1 MEYNANI
8 KQAELIQILEKLG
21 TKYTE
26 AVNTLYD
33 LGLDSLQIYDLVNDH
48 EIAADDD
55 RFKDPL
61 FWIYL
66 GRDLDNLNTY

>member
-8 KQAELIQILEKLG
+8 KQSELIQILEKLG

-26 AVNTLYD
+26 AVNTLFD

-48 EIAADDD
+48 EIVADDD

>member
-8 KQAELIQILEKLG
+8 KQSELIQILEKLG

-26 AVNTLYD
+26 AVNSLFD

-48 EIAADDD
+48 EIVADDD

>member
-26 AVNTLYD
+26 AVNTLFD
-33 LGLDSLQIYDLVNDH
+33 LELDSLQIYDLVNDH
-48 EIAADDD
+48 EIKADDN
-55 RFKDPL
+55 RFDDPL

>member
-8 KQAELIQILEKLG
+8 KQTELIQILEKLG

-48 EIAADDD
+48 EIVADDD

>member
-21 TKYTE
+21 TNYTE
-26 AVNTLYD
+26 AVNTLFD

-48 EIAADDD
+48 EIVADDD

>member
-8 KQAELIQILEKLG
+8 KQSELIQILEKLG

-26 AVNTLYD
+26 AVSTLFD

-48 EIAADDD
+48 EIVADDD